1 MAKLINNLI
10 FQNRI
15 FGSGKNYCK
24 VKDEQMRE
32 QLILLD
38 TNNNRFNNY
47 VDQNNNNN
55 NTNNNVNKYDY
66 PLLFYIK
73 GRYQVLEN
81 KIMRVLNNK
90 ANKTP
95 PVWLMRQAGR
105 YLPEFREIRSKNQ
118 DFIKLCL
125 SENLASEITLQPI
138 ERFNFDAA
146 IIFSDILMLPYGL
159 NQKVEFEKNFG
170 PKLGNLNLDDL
181 KNIDEVDFSFKL
193 NSVYR
198 AINITSNKINRDEKD
213 LIGFVGAPWTILVY
227 MINKIS
233 PKKKLKEDFFK
244 DEFLINRLLSI
255 IDKFLKIHIKNQV
268 EAGATIIQI
277 FDSWAGL
284 LENNIP
290 EYIYIP
296 TLSLVEYTKSLGV
309 PVICFPRGIKDYKN
323 FCDIVKPSAVSI
335 DYDIDPKDIAK
346 NIDIPIQGGLDPKIL
361 LQDEDTL
368 EKETKKYLNIFKDH
382 PYIFNLGH
390 GIQPQTKIEMVEKLV
405 KIVRSFN

>member
-1 MAKLINNLI
+1 MTPIQKCIVEKKSNLNPI
-10 FQNRI
+10 
-15 FGSGKNYCK
+15 
-24 VKDEQMRE
+24 
-32 QLILLD
+32 
-38 TNNNRFNNY
+38 
-47 VDQNNNNN
+47 
-55 NTNNNVNKYDY
+55 
-66 PLLFYIK
+66 
-73 GRYQVLEN
+73 
-81 KIMRVLNNK
+81 
-90 ANKTP
+90 
-95 PVWLMRQAGR
+95 WLMRQAGR

-125 SENLASEITLQPI
+125 SENLAAEITLQPI

-193 NSVYR
+193 NSVYK

-323 FCDIVKPSAVSI
+323 FCDIVKPSAVNI
-335 DYDIDPKDIAK
+335 DYDIDPKYIVK

-405 KIVRSFN
+405 KTVRSFN